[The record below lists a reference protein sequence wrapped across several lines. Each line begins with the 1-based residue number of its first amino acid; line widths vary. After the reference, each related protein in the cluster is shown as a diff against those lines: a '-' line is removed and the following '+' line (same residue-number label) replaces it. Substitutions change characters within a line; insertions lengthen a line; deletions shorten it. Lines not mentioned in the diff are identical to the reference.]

1 MYRVKFTARARK
13 EIQKLDKKTS
23 LLLLGWIRKHL
34 EGCEN
39 PRFYGKLLQGNL
51 KNAWRYRVGGY
62 RILAEIKDQ
71 EILILVLSVG
81 HRKDIY
87 EKM

>member
-1 MYRVKFTARARK
+1 MYRVIFTDRAKK
-13 EIQKLDKKTS
+13 EIKKLDKKVS
-23 LLLLGWIRKHL
+23 LLILGWIRKHL
-34 EGCEN
+34 EECEN
-39 PRFYGKLLQGNL
+39 PRLYGKSLKGNL
-51 KNAWRYRVGGY
+51 DNTWRYRVGDY